1 MIKQTEKAELRK
13 NGGRRNIAPENGER
27 KPTSKVKNL
36 FRKFAH
42 KTSEIVGSPWSFI
55 IAVRHVDYLGGNGS
69 KLRLF

>member
-13 NGGRRNIAPENGER
+13 NGGRRNIASENGER
-27 KPTSKVKNL
+27 KPTSKVKDL

-55 IAVRHVDYLGGNGS
+55 IAVATLIIWAAMDPSSG
-69 KLRLF
+69 FF